1 MRGTLSVTERVKCEG
16 GEFHE
21 LLTCTGHERGGSDV
35 VLLSGGGDG
44 ERGAGQ
50 LLGAGG
56 QGGGGSGEAE
66 GGGHRGRHSC
76 PALGNAIQRNA
87 TQRFLGNA
95 TLLPSPRE
103 EEIERAEWIRREK
116 PLSLSPR

>member
-87 TQRFLGNA
+87 TQRNDSLVMQRF
-95 TLLPSPRE
+95 SQVRE
-103 EEIERAEWIRREK
+103 RKR
-116 PLSLSPR
+116 